1 MPSYQI
7 ETEIEINASAAKAWS
22 ILTDFA
28 SYPDWNPFIRSIQ
41 GELAQGSQIEVRIQP
56 SGAKSMTF
64 RPTVLVAEEGREL
77 RWLGRLLLPGV
88 FDGEHYFV
96 IKELADDRVL
106 LQHSENFSGILL
118 PLLRSGL
125 ERDTKRGFE
134 EMNLALKAR
143 AEGTD
148 LQGESE
154 DLDARGADV

>member
-7 ETEIEINASAAKAWS
+7 ETEIEINATPAAVWNV
-22 ILTDFA
+22 LTDFA
-28 SYPDWNPFIRSIQ
+28 AYPDWNPFIRSIQ
-41 GELAQGSQIEVRIQP
+41 GEIAQGEQIEVRIQP

-64 RPTVLVAEEGREL
+64 RPTVLVAEADREL

-88 FDGEHYFV
+88 FDGEHRFV
-96 IKELADDRVL
+96 IEKLADDRVL
-106 LQHSENFSGILL
+106 FQHSENFSGILL

-125 ERDTKRGFE
+125 GKDTKRGFL

-148 LQGESE
+148 LQGESK
-154 DLDARGADV
+154 DLDTRGADV